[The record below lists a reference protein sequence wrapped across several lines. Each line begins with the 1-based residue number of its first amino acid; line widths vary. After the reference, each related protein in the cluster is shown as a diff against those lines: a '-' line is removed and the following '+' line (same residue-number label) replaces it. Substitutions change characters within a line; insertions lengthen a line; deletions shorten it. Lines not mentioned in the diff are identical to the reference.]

1 METVMIDTSAVYA
14 LLDRSDKMHDKA
26 KECLLDIARNKSKIM
41 LTNFIVAEC
50 HALISSR
57 LNHKM
62 ARDWIKNLCWPV
74 ERVSEEDE
82 NRAVQIIMAYEDK
95 TYSYTDATT
104 FAVMERIGLGT
115 ALAFDHHFAQYG
127 FITYS
132 P

>member
-1 METVMIDTSAVYA
+1 METIMIDTSAVYA
-14 LLDRSDKMHDKA
+14 MLDRSDQMHGKA
-26 KECLLDIARNKSKIM
+26 KDYLLDLARKKRKVM

-57 LNHKM
+57 LNHQM

-82 NRAVQIIMAYEDK
+82 TRALQIILSHEDK
-95 TYSYTDATT
+95 SYSYTDAIT
-104 FAVMERIGLGT
+104 FAVMERIGLST
-115 ALAFDHHFAQYG
+115 TLAFDHYFAQYG
-127 FITYS
+127 FTLYT